1 MWMNVF
7 IIYCRIKS
15 RGVFNSLLSLIQVL
29 HCTENF
35 QMPKSPGSPVP
46 GRRPPTLESF
56 TQGPWTFDTV
66 KVKLTT
72 HLQMLP
78 QTFCSL
84 KWSFPVAHPDLWGCR
99 HPVWSAH
106 SSPPSWYALPPKQI
120 EGVSHP
126 GGYSTL
132 GLDVDLKLSIYNW
145 RPEGFIDF
153 KVLNI
158 GDTSEWSVHWI
169 QPCRSTEKGLW
180 KTTHCLYW
188 WSDCTVKYCTYWQA
202 DPFGHCTLCHVHSA
216 LCTHHITRWKTLLLG
231 CS

>member
-1 MWMNVF
+1 
-7 IIYCRIKS
+7 
-15 RGVFNSLLSLIQVL
+15 
-29 HCTENF
+29 
-35 QMPKSPGSPVP
+35 
-46 GRRPPTLESF
+46 
-56 TQGPWTFDTV
+56 
-66 KVKLTT
+66 
-72 HLQMLP
+72 MLP
-78 QTFCSL
+78 QTFLQPKMILSSHISWPLRMQTPCLISSLFPTFLICS
-84 KWSFPVAHPDLWGCR
+84 
-99 HPVWSAH
+99 
-106 SSPPSWYALPPKQI
+106 SSKTDWRC
-120 EGVSHP
+120 VP

-180 KTTHCLYW
+180 KTTLILYW
-188 WSDCTVKYCTYWQA
+188 RSDYIVQYCTYWQS